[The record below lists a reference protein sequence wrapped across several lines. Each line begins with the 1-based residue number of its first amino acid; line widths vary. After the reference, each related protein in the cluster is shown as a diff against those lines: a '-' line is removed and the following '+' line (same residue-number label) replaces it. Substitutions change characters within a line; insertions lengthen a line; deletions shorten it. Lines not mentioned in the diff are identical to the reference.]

1 MPGILHQ
8 KIQEFSQNW
17 VSYSRYPLNVEGNG
31 NSHLCI
37 TCLAHRHII
46 LIPLYLK
53 FTLGHTPYEE

>member
-37 TCLAHRHII
+37 TCLAHRHITYAFI
-46 LIPLYLK
+46 LSSP
-53 FTLGHTPYEE
+53 